1 MQTEYFQGKDGYIWW
16 NGVVEDRKDPLMIGR
31 CRVRILGW
39 HTADKSELPTVDLPW
54 AQVVMPITS
63 ASQTG
68 VGHTPVG
75 PVEGTWVM
83 GFYRDGELAQE
94 PVMVGTLPGIPEN
107 YAKINTGFNDS
118 RLDILDVDRH
128 IITKKGGAK
137 PGGGSISL
145 TGWPFPLKK
154 YTAFKGKEVTIVEYT
169 NKERQALSG
178 KSLYPRRTN
187 EPTTSRYARG
197 EGDDSSKVETEG
209 IFATKNKNLG
219 KGKIS
224 SLFLPSTNLTKNVPK
239 QTSPPFAE
247 IFNTSLFTVNE
258 VEDIQQAP
266 SPYAAVYPFNH
277 VYESESGHLIE
288 VDDTPTKERLHWYHR
303 AGTFTEFHPKGSRT
317 DRVTGHHYH
326 MVTGNAETIISGL
339 QKRIIENDSFTDY
352 AKSKHQSLGNDFVV
366 TSDNGDIILGT
377 PSGHAVI
384 AANHIILD
392 GGTSLT
398 LNAPTITRIN
408 STATDTIKGNY
419 ALSAQGGYNLQA
431 GKLTLG
437 SMGEANITTFG
448 NMMQSIGGSSEEV
461 ISNIP
466 GFGLGNLTA
475 KKIKT
480 LFGKIVLESFNP
492 LGGIDLN
499 MSMAGLMSQISMAP
513 PLGDITIKT
522 TSAPTGVT
530 IDSLTMATI
539 KGLVKVAL
547 QGALIEIKADALVD
561 IDGALITVGGKTE
574 PMILGKTFLMDIFKD
589 HQHPSSVGPTGPI
602 MPQYA
607 AKIIKAMSKK
617 CFLG

>member
-1 MQTEYFQGKDGYIWW
+1 MQTEHFQGKDGYIWW

-39 HTADKSELPTVDLPW
+39 HTADKSELPTADLPW

-68 VGHTPVG
+68 VGYTPVG

-107 YAKINTGFNDS
+107 LAKINTGFNDS
-118 RLDILDVDRH
+118 RLDVIDVDRH
-128 IITKKGGAK
+128 TITKKGGAK
-137 PGGGSISL
+137 SGGGAISL
-145 TGWPFPLKK
+145 TGWPFPPKK
-154 YTAFKGKEVTIVEYT
+154 YKAFKGKEVTIEEYT
-169 NKERQALSG
+169 NKERQDLTG

-224 SLFLPSTNLTKNVPK
+224 SVFLPSTNLIKNVPSAAIDDP
-239 QTSPPFAE
+239 TP
-247 IFNTSLFTVNE
+247 IFSTTDITINE
-258 VEDIQQAP
+258 VEDILQAP

-339 QKRIIENDSFTDY
+339 QKRVIENDSFTDY

-384 AANHIILD
+384 AAKHVILD
-392 GGTSLT
+392 GGSTMT
-398 LNAPTITRIN
+398 LNAPLITRIN
-408 STATDTIKGNY
+408 STATDVIKGNY
-419 ALSAQGGYNLQA
+419 SLSAQGGYNLQS

-448 NMMQSIGGSSEEV
+448 NITQTIGGSSEEV
-461 ISNIP
+461 IANIP
-466 GFGLGNLTA
+466 GFGLGNLVG

-480 LFGKIVLESFNP
+480 TFGKIVLESFNP

-499 MSMAGLMSQISMAP
+499 MGMAGVMSQISIAP
-513 PLGDITIKT
+513 PTGDITIKT
-522 TSAPTGVT
+522 LSAPTGIT
-530 IDSLTMATI
+530 IDSTTFAKLIGKAQAVVEGILIKLTAEAVIEMEG
-539 KGLVKVAL
+539 K
-547 QGALIEIKADALVD
+547 LIQIN
-561 IDGALITVGGKTE
+561 GKTE
-574 PMILGKTFLMDIFKD
+574 PAILGKKFIDIFKD
-589 HQHPSSVGPTGPI
+589 HQHTSSVGPTGPI
-602 MPQYA
+602 MPSYA
-607 AKIIKAMSKK
+607 MNALNAMSKK
-617 CFLG
+617 VFLG

>member
-39 HTADKSELPTVDLPW
+39 HTADKSELPTADLPW

-68 VGHTPVG
+68 VGYTPVG

-107 YAKINTGFNDS
+107 LAKINTGFNDS
-118 RLDILDVDRH
+118 RLDVIDVDRH
-128 IITKKGGAK
+128 TITKKGGAK
-137 PGGGSISL
+137 SGGGAISL

-169 NKERQALSG
+169 NKERQALTG

-224 SLFLPSTNLTKNVPK
+224 SVFLPSTNLIKNVPSAAIDDP
-239 QTSPPFAE
+239 TP
-247 IFNTSLFTVNE
+247 IFSTTDITINE
-258 VEDIQQAP
+258 VEDILQAP

-339 QKRIIENDSFTDY
+339 QKRVIENDSFTDY

-384 AANHIILD
+384 AAKHVILD
-392 GGTSLT
+392 GGSTMT
-398 LNAPTITRIN
+398 LNAPLITRIN
-408 STATDTIKGNY
+408 STATDVIKGNY
-419 ALSAQGGYNLQA
+419 SLSAQGGYNLQS

-448 NMMQSIGGSSEEV
+448 NITQTIGGSSEE
-461 ISNIP
+461 IIANIP

-480 LFGKIVLESFNP
+480 TFGKIVLESFNP

-499 MSMAGLMSQISMAP
+499 MGMAGVMSQISIAP
-513 PLGDITIKT
+513 PTGDITIKT
-522 TSAPTGVT
+522 LSAPTGIT
-530 IDSLTMATI
+530 IDSTTFAKLIGKAQAVVEGILIKLTAEAVIEMEG
-539 KGLVKVAL
+539 K
-547 QGALIEIKADALVD
+547 LIQIN
-561 IDGALITVGGKTE
+561 GKTE
-574 PMILGKTFLMDIFKD
+574 PAILGKKFIDIFKD
-589 HQHPSSVGPTGPI
+589 HQHTSSVGPTGPI

-607 AKIIKAMSKK
+607 MNALNAMSKK
-617 CFLG
+617 VFLG

>member
-1 MQTEYFQGKDGYIWW
+1 
-16 NGVVEDRKDPLMIGR
+16 
-31 CRVRILGW
+31 
-39 HTADKSELPTVDLPW
+39 
-54 AQVVMPITS
+54 
-63 ASQTG
+63 
-68 VGHTPVG
+68 
-75 PVEGTWVM
+75 
-83 GFYRDGELAQE
+83 
-94 PVMVGTLPGIPEN
+94 
-107 YAKINTGFNDS
+107 
-118 RLDILDVDRH
+118 
-128 IITKKGGAK
+128 
-137 PGGGSISL
+137 
-145 TGWPFPLKK
+145 
-154 YTAFKGKEVTIVEYT
+154 
-169 NKERQALSG
+169 
-178 KSLYPRRTN
+178 
-187 EPTTSRYARG
+187 
-197 EGDDSSKVETEG
+197 
-209 IFATKNKNLG
+209 
-219 KGKIS
+219 
-224 SLFLPSTNLTKNVPK
+224 
-239 QTSPPFAE
+239 
-247 IFNTSLFTVNE
+247 
-258 VEDIQQAP
+258 
-266 SPYAAVYPFNH
+266 
-277 VYESESGHLIE
+277 
-288 VDDTPTKERLHWYHR
+288 
-303 AGTFTEFHPKGSRT
+303 
-317 DRVTGHHYH
+317 

-339 QKRIIENDSFTDY
+339 QKRVIENDSFTDY

-392 GGTSLT
+392 GGTSIT

-448 NMMQSIGGSSEEV
+448 NMMQSIGGSSEEL

-499 MSMAGLMSQISMAP
+499 MSVGGAMSQISIAP

-539 KGLVKVAL
+539 KGLIKVAL
-547 QGALIEIKADALVD
+547 EGALIDIIADGIVKLEATAVNINGSSEPAL
-561 IDGALITVGGKTE
+561 
-574 PMILGKTFLMDIFKD
+574 LGKTFLMDLFKD

-607 AKIIKAMSKK
+607 GKLLKAMSKK